1 MRAIQESVAK
11 SRQAALERTL
21 QRQAEEEAAQ
31 EAGCDMP
38 GISMVII
45 YTYLVGGLEHQFF
58 FHILGMMIPTDFH
71 IFQRGWNHQPY
82 I

>member
-58 FHILGMMIPTDFH
+58 FPHIGNDDP
-71 IFQRGWNHQPY
+71 N
-82 I
+82 

>member
-45 YTYLVGGLEHQFF
+45 YTYLVGGLEHRFF
-58 FHILGMMIPTDFH
+58 FPHIGNDDP
-71 IFQRGWNHQPY
+71 N
-82 I
+82 